1 MVSEAPPFWWGKADW
16 RAWALWPFSAAYGWV
31 AARRLRNAP
40 REKIA
45 APVLCVGNL
54 TVGGSGKTPVAIALA
69 RHAAAMGLR
78 PGFLSRGHGGA
89 IMGHPHLVDPDHD
102 SARHVGDEPML
113 LARAAPVAVCRDRAA
128 GARALL
134 ARGCDFLIMDDGFQ
148 SARIHIDYALIVVD
162 ARRGI
167 GNGHVIPA
175 GPMRARLIEQMR
187 HTDGVLKMGA
197 GDGANPVLRQAA
209 RAGRAFFEARL
220 RPAPL
225 ADIEGRPCLA
235 FAGIGDPAK
244 FFDTVAAL
252 GGEVRVAKSFGDH
265 HFYSEFDAQDL
276 ISTAGAQGL
285 LLVTTAKDAVRLD
298 HAGGALEELRAR
310 VKVVEVE
317 AAFDIES
324 APRAIIAETVEAWR
338 RRRLE
343 K

>member
-16 RAWALWPFSAAYGWV
+16 RAWALWPFSAAYGAV
-31 AARRLRNAP
+31 AARRLHNAP
-40 REKIA
+40 REKMP
-45 APVLCVGNL
+45 APVLCIGNL

-69 RHAAAMGLR
+69 RQASAMGLK

-89 IMGHPHLVDPDHD
+89 VSGHPHLVDADHD
-102 SARHVGDEPML
+102 GARHVGDEPML
-113 LARAAPVAVCRDRAA
+113 LARAAPVAVSRDRAA

-134 ARGCDFLIMDDGFQ
+134 AQGCDFLIMDDGFQ

-167 GNGHVIPA
+167 GNGHIIPG
-175 GPMRARLIEQMR
+175 GPMRAGLTEQMR
-187 HTDGVLKMGA
+187 HTDGVLKMGD

-220 RPAPL
+220 RAAPL
-225 ADIEGRPCLA
+225 AGIEGKACLA
-235 FAGIGDPAK
+235 FAGIGDPGK

-252 GGEVRVAKSFGDH
+252 GAEVRVAKSFGDH

-276 ISTAGAQGL
+276 LSSADAQGL
-285 LLVTTAKDAVRLD
+285 ELVTTAKDAVRLD
-298 HAGGALEELRAR
+298 HAGGALQQLKERA
-310 VKVVEVE
+310 KVVEVE
-317 AAFDIES
+317 AVFDIES

-343 K
+343 